1 MHIRLALILIFTA
14 ASLGA
19 SGQIFRTVDANGN
32 VVFTDVAPVDRT
44 GQTQS
49 TEVTVPQVNTVP
61 AVRAPAPQANST
73 SAATSRGYYTQLRVV
88 SPANDATIRDNAGN
102 VRIEFSIAPQLRS
115 DHTLLLLLDGSPMQI
130 AAVNGV
136 FELANVDRGTRT
148 ARARVVDRAGSVI
161 IESDPTTFH
170 LMRVAGAT
178 TVPIAPPRPPTVPTV
193 PIAPPRPP
201 TVN

>member
-1 MHIRLALILIFTA
+1 MHIRLALILIFTG

-61 AVRAPAPQANST
+61 GRPVPAPPANAAPA
-73 SAATSRGYYTQLRVV
+73 ATGPGYYTQLRVV

-102 VRIEFSIAPQLRS
+102 VRIEFSLAPQLRS
-115 DHTLLLLLDGSPMQI
+115 DHTLMLLLDGSPTQI

-148 ARARVVDRAGSVI
+148 VRARVVDRAGSVI

-170 LMRVAGAT
+170 LMRVAVA
-178 TVPIAPPRPPTVPTV
+178 PTV

-201 TVN
+201 IVN